1 MKNILNKIKI
11 NYYTYYFLILCFFCG
26 LIKNVLILFMI
37 VILHEIGHVITTLLC
52 KYKIEKVE
60 IFPFGGITTINK
72 LINSSIIKDILIAI
86 SGVLFQYTT
95 VLLITNIYDF
105 MPNTLELINYYNKTI
120 LVFNLLPI
128 IPLDGSKILEA
139 LFNKLF
145 SYKLSYYL
153 TVFISII
160 GIILFINYNVVY
172 SLNNYL
178 IVGVLIFN
186 TFKYFKE
193 FKYTF
198 NKFLLERI
206 MYDLPYKRIEN
217 NTKNIKELK
226 KERLHYFKINN
237 KYINEKEKIA
247 KKFDKDTY
255 F

>member
-1 MKNILNKIKI
+1 MKNILNKVKI
-11 NYYTYYFLILCFFCG
+11 NYYTYYFLILCFLCG

-37 VILHEIGHVITTLLC
+37 VIIHEIGHVTMAKLF
-52 KYKIEKVE
+52 KYKIEKIE

-72 LINSSIIKDILIAI
+72 LINSSILKDILIAI

-105 MPNTLELINYYNKTI
+105 MSNTLEIINYYNKTI
-120 LVFNLLPI
+120 LIFNLLPI
-128 IPLDGSKILEA
+128 IPLDGSKIVEA
-139 LFNKLF
+139 LFNKIF
-145 SYKLSYYL
+145 SYKISYYL
-153 TVFISII
+153 TIIISII
-160 GIILFINYNVVY
+160 FILLFINYNVLF

-178 IVGVLIFN
+178 IVGILIYN
-186 TFKYFKE
+186 TFKYYKD
-193 FKYTF
+193 FKYMF

-206 MYDLPYKRIEN
+206 MYDLPYKKIVN

-226 KERLHYFKINN
+226 KERLHYFKTNN
-237 KYINEKEKIA
+237 KYINEKEKIS